1 MKTQETEEADTHV
14 ETLLQEAEPKKPV
27 SPQRSRCSS
36 SLCWQQLKGPGPGVG
51 PRAAAEAGAEHAC
64 VPACSI
70 ISNSATLWPV
80 AC

>member
-1 MKTQETEEADTHV
+1 MKTQETEEADAHV

-51 PRAAAEAGAEHAC
+51 PRAAA
-64 VPACSI
+64 
-70 ISNSATLWPV
+70 
-80 AC
+80 